1 MKYLEK
7 YTPIFPTY
15 LSVTILVNTETWQ
28 YIKLYLLNRTLCQGK
43 NLLTANTHITILK
56 TPYFKW
62 FKSDLEVHLYI
73 QYPVLDFPCHFEPF
87 LYHTAQYLNKQPERN
102 YFSFYLFKN
111 KQKKA
116 VAFIHFIK
124 IPDEPV
130 TSLSFVPFGG
140 IQCTE
145 NCSTQELQFL
155 LTSVESWI
163 SKQNE
168 ACIFIKTAPLCY
180 PSGAKEALACAYHAA
195 GYKPINMYVNYHI
208 NVAKAPFYQTIVR
221 SERRR
226 LLKCRNAGF
235 QANICTE
242 PNVQIIY
249 NFIRDSRDQKNY
261 FLPITREQMELLL
274 SDFPH
279 QYLVF
284 EVTDKGKIIALSLA
298 VRVHTQVLYNFLP
311 ADLADYHEYSPMV
324 LLNEAMYEY
333 CQNEGISILD
343 LGISLDHHG
352 VEKSGLIRFKQN
364 LGGKQSLKITYGKS
378 K

>member
-1 MKYLEK
+1 
-7 YTPIFPTY
+7 
-15 LSVTILVNTETWQ
+15 
-28 YIKLYLLNRTLCQGK
+28 
-43 NLLTANTHITILK
+43 LK
-56 TPYFKW
+56 TPDFKW
-62 FKSDLEVHLYI
+62 FENDLEAHLYI
-73 QYPVLDFPCHFEPF
+73 QYPVLNLPCHFEPL

-111 KQKKA
+111 KQNKA
-116 VAFIHFIK
+116 VAHIHFTK
-124 IPDEPV
+124 APDASF

-145 NCSTQELQFL
+145 NCSAQELQFL
-155 LTSVESWI
+155 LNSAESWI
-163 SKQNE
+163 SQQNE
-168 ACIFIKTAPLCY
+168 GSIFITTAPVCY
-180 PSGAKEALACAYHAA
+180 PSGAKEALARAYHAA
-195 GYKPINMYVNYHI
+195 GYKPVNTYINHHI
-208 NVAKAPFYQTIVR
+208 NVAEAPFQQTIVS

-235 QANICTE
+235 QASICKE
-242 PNVQIIY
+242 PDVQIVY
-249 NFIRDSRDQKNY
+249 NFIRDSRNKKNY
-261 FLPITREQMELLL
+261 FLSVTREQIALFL
-274 SDFPH
+274 SDFPQ

-284 EVTDKGKIIALSLA
+284 AVTDKRKIIALSLA

-333 CQNEGISILD
+333 CQNESISILD

-352 VEKSGLIRFKQN
+352 IEKPGLIRFKQN
-364 LGGKQSLKITYGKS
+364 LGGQQSLKITYGKS